1 MSATT
6 RVLGQNISVKMWT
19 VNPTCTACS
28 TDADAIRFTVGT
40 CTVIGGCDAI
50 DIGATKEM
58 IDVTAFEDTITK
70 NVPGRVNQDAININ
84 GNFDGTCST
93 QKTLQGDVFHEGV
106 VAAANTV
113 RVFSATDSS
122 TKRRFSW
129 KGYVNSFKTSIP
141 VKGKATFSMSIL
153 PVSKVQV
160 CTTA

>member
-6 RVLGQNISVKMWT
+6 RSLGPKWSIKMWT

-28 TDADAIRFTVGT
+28 ADADAIRFTVGT
-40 CTVIGGCDAI
+40 CTVIGGCDNI

-58 IDVTAFEDTITK
+58 YDVTAFEDTINK
-70 NVPGRVNQDAININ
+70 NVPGRVTQDPINIA

-106 VAAANTV
+106 VASADTV
-113 RVFSATDSS
+113 RVFSATD
-122 TKRRFSW
+122 TINKRRFSW
-129 KGYVNSFKTSIP
+129 KGYVNSFKVNVP
-141 VKGKATFSMSIL
+141 VKAKATFSLTIL
-153 PVSKVQV
+153 PISKVQV